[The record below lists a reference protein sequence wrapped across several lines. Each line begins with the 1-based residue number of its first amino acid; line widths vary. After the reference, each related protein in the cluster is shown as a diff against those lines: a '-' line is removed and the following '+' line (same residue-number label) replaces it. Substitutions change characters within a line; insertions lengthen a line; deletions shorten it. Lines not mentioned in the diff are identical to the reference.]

1 MQVWNLWLF
10 QLSIFLLFL
19 LPFFFC
25 VVLICGGLFWL
36 QLRGRC
42 FTCKLGNV
50 GERPLK
56 TQSVTTII
64 AYCIPSLSA
73 GMQWMVWCFCFFLNA
88 GMWFIF
94 TVNVKSFNFGSACI
108 NYIPWLQT
116 SRLWMM
122 QIVHNKKSH
131 LVYSSSSEGFFLSLE
146 KCVEATHVTVAHSAM
161 GIAFPAVLN
170 VSFLFV
176 PLKIYIYL
184 FL

>member
-1 MQVWNLWLF
+1 MVVFFGFSLEAGVLHASWEMWVKDPRRLNLWE
-10 QLSIFLLFL
+10 LLL
-19 LPFFFC
+19 LIVYLLC
-25 VVLICGGLFWL
+25 LLGCNEWCGVF
-36 QLRGRC
+36 
-42 FTCKLGNV
+42 V
-50 GERPLK
+50 
-56 TQSVTTII
+56 
-64 AYCIPSLSA
+64 
-73 GMQWMVWCFCFFLNA
+73 FFLNA
-88 GMWFIF
+88 GMWLIF

-122 QIVHNKKSH
+122 QVVHNKKSH

>member
-1 MQVWNLWLF
+1 MHVGKCGWKTLEDSICDNYYCLLYTFSVCWDAMNGVVFLF
-10 QLSIFLLFL
+10 
-19 LPFFFC
+19 
-25 VVLICGGLFWL
+25 
-36 QLRGRC
+36 
-42 FTCKLGNV
+42 
-50 GERPLK
+50 
-56 TQSVTTII
+56 
-64 AYCIPSLSA
+64 
-73 GMQWMVWCFCFFLNA
+73 FFLNA

-131 LVYSSSSEGFFLSLE
+131 LVYSSSSEVFFLSLE
-146 KCVEATHVTVAHSAM
+146 KYVEATHVTVAHSAM